1 MNMFNHG
8 IYTNAQPCH
17 SPNFEPRPADSVI
30 SLIVIHNISLPP
42 FEYGSGCIDKLFQNQ
57 LDKEKDA
64 FLQSI
69 AHLRVSS
76 HFLIER
82 DGLVKQFVSV
92 NDMAYHAGVSCFRG
106 QEKCNHFSIGI
117 ELEGCDFEP
126 FTAQQYNNLLILL
139 KDLIQAYPTITAI
152 CGHSDIAPNRKTDPG
167 HFFDWQRLIDAGLPV
182 DRNAFG
188 FAQISV

>member
-1 MNMFNHG
+1 MSPKFSHG
-8 IYTNAQPCH
+8 LYHDACYLP
-17 SPNFEPRPADSVI
+17 SPNAEARPQNHEI

-42 FEYGSGCIDKLFQNQ
+42 FEYGSGCVDLLFQNQ
-57 LDKEKDA
+57 LHHHENA

-82 DGLVKQFVSV
+82 TGTLKQFVPTS
-92 NDMAYHAGVSCFRG
+92 DMAYHAGVSSFHG
-106 QEKCNHFSIGI
+106 QEKCNYFSIGI

-126 FTAQQYNNLLILL
+126 FTEKQYDTLLPLL
-139 KDLIQAYPTITAI
+139 QDLIHEYPSIKAI
-152 CGHSDIAPNRKTDPG
+152 CGHVDIAPNRKTDPG

-182 DRNAFG
+182 DRND
-188 FAQISV
+188 

>member
-1 MNMFNHG
+1 MNIFNHG
-8 IYTNAQPCH
+8 IYANAQPCH

-106 QEKCNHFSIGI
+106 QEKCNHFSVGI

-126 FTAQQYNNLLILL
+126 FTEPQYDTLLILL

-182 DRNAFG
+182 DRNGFG

>member
-1 MNMFNHG
+1 MTQFNQG
-8 IYTNAQPCH
+8 LYSNACQCH
-17 SPNFEPRPADSVI
+17 SPNFEQRPENVAI
-30 SLIVIHNISLPP
+30 SLIVLHNISLPP

-57 LDKEKDA
+57 LDKQDDA

-82 DGLVKQFVSV
+82 NGLVKQFVSV
-92 NDMAYHAGVSCFRG
+92 NNMAYHAGQSSFHG

-126 FTAQQYNNLLILL
+126 FTEQQYNNLLILL
-139 KDLIQAYPTITAI
+139 KDLIKEYPTITAI

-167 HFFDWQRLIDAGLPV
+167 YFFEWQRLINAGLPV
-182 DRNAFG
+182 DRN
-188 FAQISV
+188 SVQAA

>member
-1 MNMFNHG
+1 MNKFNKG
-8 IYTNAQPCH
+8 LYTNACQCH
-17 SPNFEPRPADSVI
+17 SPNFEHRLDNAEI
-30 SLIVIHNISLPP
+30 SLIVLHNISLPP

-57 LDKEKDA
+57 LDKEEDA

-82 DGLVKQFVSV
+82 NGLVKQFVSA
-92 NDMAYHAGVSCFRG
+92 NDMAYHAGQSSFQG

-126 FTAQQYNNLLILL
+126 FTERQYNNLLILL
-139 KDLIQAYPTITAI
+139 KDLITEYPTITAI

-167 HFFDWQRLIDAGLPV
+167 HFFEWQRLIDAGLPV
-182 DRNAFG
+182 DRNG
-188 FAQISV
+188 FQAT

>member
-1 MNMFNHG
+1 MNKFNKG
-8 IYTNAQPCH
+8 LYSNAYQCH
-17 SPNFEPRPADSVI
+17 SPNFEPRPENAEI
-30 SLIVIHNISLPP
+30 SLIVLHNISLPP

-57 LDKEKDA
+57 LDNEEDA

-82 DGLVKQFVSV
+82 NGTIKQFVSC
-92 NDMAYHAGVSCFRG
+92 NNMAYHAGLSSFHG
-106 QEKCNHFSIGI
+106 QEKCNLVSIGI

-139 KDLIQAYPTITAI
+139 KDLIKEYPTITAI

-182 DRNAFG
+182 DRNDFQA
-188 FAQISV
+188 A

>member
-1 MNMFNHG
+1 MTQFNQG
-8 IYTNAQPCH
+8 LYSNACQCH
-17 SPNFEPRPADSVI
+17 SPNFEHRLDNAEI
-30 SLIVIHNISLPP
+30 SLIVLHNISLPP

-57 LDKEKDA
+57 LDKEEDA

-82 DGLVKQFVSV
+82 NGLVKQFVSA
-92 NDMAYHAGVSCFRG
+92 NDMAYHAGQSSFHG

-126 FTAQQYNNLLILL
+126 FTEQQYNNLLILL

-152 CGHSDIAPNRKTDPG
+152 CGHADIAPNRKTDPG
-167 HFFDWQRLIDAGLPV
+167 HFFEWQRLIDAHLPV
-182 DRNAFG
+182 DRN
-188 FAQISV
+188 SVQAA